1 MTRLQ
6 NKTKFLDNISIFLD
20 EFTKKEIVLLSLVLI
35 GLYLISFENYLVFH
49 CLAEIFSIVVAF
61 SIFILAWN
69 SRRFFTND
77 YLLFLG
83 IAYLFIGGVDLVH
96 TLAYTGMGVFP
107 RYDSNLPTQLWIA
120 ARYIESI
127 SFLIA
132 LVFLRRRLR
141 SNYVLFGYSFVVTV
155 LMLSIFY
162 WNNFPDSYIEGTGLT
177 PFKITS
183 EYFISLILL
192 SSLILLYLSRTQFG
206 KDVLYLLMASLIITI
221 FSELA
226 FTFYIS
232 LYGFSNLIGHFF
244 KILSFYLIYKA
255 VIVIGLTKPYN
266 LLLRDLKE
274 SEELIKKTLSSLDE
288 AVLVIDPGTRRIITC
303 NKAVEYIFGYA
314 MEEMIGKN
322 FEILHL
328 DKNMYESFDKELFP
342 ALDKDGVFQT
352 EFQMRRKDGSIF
364 LSEHT
369 ITEILDDSGRR
380 TSYVCAIRD
389 INEKKKIE
397 EIRLENERLISI
409 NKAKSEFINIMGH
422 ELRTPMT
429 SIIGYSSLLKEQ
441 KYGELNTKQ
450 EFYVDNVLIN
460 SQHLIELINDIL
472 DLGKIEAGK
481 MELVIE
487 DISLPEIINETV
499 VLLKEKSSRKNITLD
514 KDFDPMLDI
523 ITADKQKL
531 KLILFNLFS
540 NAIKFS
546 EDDGGT
552 ITISTKK
559 EGDMAKISVS
569 DTGIGIKEEDIDRI
583 FHKFEQLDQ
592 GLSRKYEG
600 SGLGLHIT
608 KHLVELHGGKIIVE
622 STYGEGSTFTFYLP
636 VINN

>member
-83 IAYLFIGGVDLVH
+83 IAYLFIGGVDIVH
-96 TLAYTGMGVFP
+96 TLAYIGMGVFP

-141 SNYVLFGYSFVVTV
+141 SNYVLFGYSVVVTV

-481 MELVIE
+481 MELAIE

>member
-49 CLAEIFSIVVAF
+49 CLVEIFSIVVAF

-141 SNYVLFGYSFVVTV
+141 SNYVLFGYSVVVTI

-192 SSLILLYLSRTQFG
+192 SSLILLYLSRTLFG

-303 NKAVEYIFGYA
+303 NKALEYIFGYA

-342 ALDKDGVFQT
+342 ALDKDGVFHT
-352 EFQMRRKDGSIF
+352 EIQMRRKDGSIF

-409 NKAKSEFINIMGH
+409 NKSKSEFINIMGH

>member
-49 CLAEIFSIVVAF
+49 CLVEIFSIVVAF

-132 LVFLRRRLR
+132 LVFLRRKLR

>member
-96 TLAYTGMGVFP
+96 ILAYTGMGVFP

-192 SSLILLYLSRTQFG
+192 SSLILLYLNRTQFG

-481 MELVIE
+481 MELAIE